1 MADPKIVTSVSTV
14 QVPEGGQV
22 IFNVRLSSRPRD
34 RRVEV
39 NVKRIS
45 GDESI
50 KVSSGEELRFTRRDY
65 RRWQTVTLTA
75 SGDSDQV
82 NGQATFRLSGEHLSA
97 ATLTATEV
105 DNDTSPSPP
114 IEDPQIVIS
123 ASTVPVPEG
132 GQATFNVRLSA
143 RPAADSVQV
152 SVARDSGD
160 ANIGISSGQQLT
172 FSGSNYNQWK
182 TVTLAATED
191 DDRTNGQATFRL
203 FGEHVSPATVTAT
216 EADNDSAATTYKI
229 VTDTD
234 TLNVMEGDS
243 AIFQVKLS
251 GDPGQAVAVTVGHDN
266 GDPDLSVISG
276 LTYYFDSTNWNVD
289 QPITVAAA
297 EDDDD
302 TGGQAT
308 FALSAAGTQT
318 VYVNAVEQDN
328 DNGGTPPGRVVI
340 DPVSRIEGHL
350 RIEVEVSDGRVSK
363 AWSTAT
369 LFRGIETILTGRDP
383 LDAPLITQRLCG
395 VCTYVHDL
403 ASVRAIE
410 DAVGVQITDNARI
423 IRNLMLGAQFLH
435 DHIVHFY
442 HLHGLD
448 WVDITKAL
456 TADTA
461 ATEDLAN
468 AISPYADPIDFA
480 GAQSRLQ
487 SLVATGNLGPFANGY
502 WGHSA
507 YVMTPEENLL
517 VTAHYLEALKK
528 QATAAK
534 MMAILGGKNPH
545 PQSTVVG
552 GVTCG
557 GELSADRLN
566 SFRADLE
573 ETRKFVNTVYIPDL
587 KAVAAK
593 YPEWTTVGSFSNFMA
608 CGEFPLGPNLPA
620 DLFMPRGMILN
631 GEILDVQAFDPVY
644 ISEHVARSWYAGSTD
659 YHPEVGETVPNYTG
673 MDLDNRYSWLKAP
686 RHGENAMEVGPLAR
700 VLVGYGL
707 GQREFVEPV
716 EQFLIDTGLSETNL
730 LSTLGRTA
738 ARGIETAIIG
748 DAMVGWLNELENNL
762 SVGNTQIYQQ
772 YTMGTSSGTG
782 FLEAPRGALGHWIN
796 IEGSAID
803 NYQMVVPTTWNLGPR
818 CAEGIPGPL
827 EQALVGVPV
836 ADPASPVEVIR
847 VIHSFDPC
855 IACGVHVIDTSADKT
870 YSVKVV

>member
-1 MADPKIVTSVSTV
+1 MV
-14 QVPEGGQV
+14 
-22 IFNVRLSSRPRD
+22 
-34 RRVEV
+34 
-39 NVKRIS
+39 
-45 GDESI
+45 
-50 KVSSGEELRFTRRDY
+50 
-65 RRWQTVTLTA
+65 
-75 SGDSDQV
+75 
-82 NGQATFRLSGEHLSA
+82 
-97 ATLTATEV
+97 
-105 DNDTSPSPP
+105 
-114 IEDPQIVIS
+114 
-123 ASTVPVPEG
+123 
-132 GQATFNVRLSA
+132 
-143 RPAADSVQV
+143 
-152 SVARDSGD
+152 
-160 ANIGISSGQQLT
+160 
-172 FSGSNYNQWK
+172 FSGSNFNQWK
-182 TVTLAATED
+182 SVTFSAAED
-191 DDRTNGQATFRL
+191 SDRTNGQATFRIY
-203 FGEHVSPATVTAT
+203 GENAIAATLTAI
-216 EADNDSAATTYKI
+216 EVENDSAANSYAI
-229 VTDTD
+229 LTDLD
-234 TLNVMEGDS
+234 GNNLNVMEGGT
-243 AIFQVKLS
+243 ATFNVKLS
-251 GDPGQAVAVTVGHDN
+251 ADPGQTVSVTIGHDG
-266 GDPDLSVISG
+266 GDPDLSVVSG
-276 LTYYFDSTNWNVD
+276 LTYIFDSTNWKVN
-289 QPITVAAA
+289 QPIIVAAA
-297 EDDDD
+297 EDSDNNAG
-302 TGGQAT
+302 TAT
-308 FALSAAGTQT
+308 FALSAPLAPT
-318 VYVNAVEQDN
+318 VYITAVETDN
-328 DNGGTPPGRVVI
+328 DSGGTSSGRVVI

-350 RIEVEVSDGRVSK
+350 RIEVEVNDGRVTK

-369 LFRGIETILTGRDP
+369 LFRGIETILTGRDA

-410 DAVGVQITDNARI
+410 DALGVEITDNARI
-423 IRNLMLGAQFLH
+423 IRNLLLGAQFLH

-448 WVDITKAL
+448 WVDITSAL
-456 TADTA
+456 NADAT
-461 ATEDLAN
+461 ATENLAH
-468 AISPYADPIDFA
+468 AISPNADHIDFA
-480 GAQSRLQ
+480 AAKSRLQ
-487 SLVATGNLGPFANGY
+487 TLVNTGNLGPFANGY

-507 YVMTPEENLL
+507 YVMSPEENLL
-517 VTAHYLEALKK
+517 VTAHYLEALRK

-566 SFRADLE
+566 SFRAYLE

-620 DLFMPRGMILN
+620 DLFMPRGLILN
-631 GEILDVQAFDPVY
+631 GDIYSVQALDPAY

-659 YHPEVGETVPNYTG
+659 YHPEVGETVPNFTG
-673 MDLDNRYSWLKAP
+673 IDLDNRYSWLKAP
-686 RHGENAMEVGPLAR
+686 RHDGEAMEVGPLAR

-707 GQREFVEPV
+707 GQAEFVNPV
-716 EQFLIDTGLSETNL
+716 QRFLNDTGLSEANL

-762 SVGNTQIYQQ
+762 TFGNNHIFQR

-796 IEGSAID
+796 IQGSTID

-870 YSVKVV
+870 YAVKVV

>member
-1 MADPKIVTSVSTV
+1 MADSNVEVSISSLK
-14 QVPEGGQV
+14 VPEGGNAT
-22 IFNVRLSSRPRD
+22 FNVRLSSRPKKKT
-34 RRVEV
+34 VKIK
-39 NVKRIS
+39 VKRIS
-45 GDESI
+45 GDEHI
-50 KVSSGEELRFTRRDY
+50 RV
-65 RRWQTVTLTA
+65 A
-75 SGDSDQV
+75 SGKEME
-82 NGQATFRLSGEHLSA
+82 F
-97 ATLTATEV
+97 
-105 DNDTSPSPP
+105 TS
-114 IEDPQIVIS
+114 
-123 ASTVPVPEG
+123 T
-132 GQATFNVRLSA
+132 
-143 RPAADSVQV
+143 
-152 SVARDSGD
+152 
-160 ANIGISSGQQLT
+160 
-172 FSGSNYNQWK
+172 NYNQWK
-182 TVTLAATED
+182 TVTLKAKED
-191 DDRTNGQATFRL
+191 SDRTDGVATFRI
-203 FGEHVSPATVTAT
+203 FGEHVKDATLTAT
-216 EADNDSAATTYKI
+216 EVDKDSAATTYQI
-229 VTDTD
+229 VTDQD
-234 TLNVMEGDS
+234 TLNVTEGGS
-243 AIFQVKLS
+243 AIFKVKLS
-251 GDPGQAVAVTVGHDN
+251 DNPGQAVSVTVGHDN
-266 GDPDLSVISG
+266 GDADLSVVSG
-276 LTYYFDSTNWNVD
+276 LTYYFDATNWND
-289 QPITVAAA
+289 YQPITVAAA
-297 EDDDD
+297 EDGDD
-302 TGGQAT
+302 TSGQAT

-318 VYVNAVEQDN
+318 VYVTAVEQDN

-350 RIEVEVSDGRVSK
+350 RIEVEVGNGRVTK

-448 WVDITKAL
+448 WVDITSAL
-456 TADTA
+456 NANAA
-461 ATEDLAN
+461 ATENLAQ
-468 AISPYADPIDFA
+468 AISPNADPIDFA
-480 GAQSRLQ
+480 GAKSRLQ
-487 SLVATGNLGPFANGY
+487 ALVNTGNLGPFANGY

-507 YVMTPEENLL
+507 YAMSPEENLL

-566 SFRADLE
+566 SFRTYLE

-608 CGEFPLGPNLPA
+608 CGEFPLGPNVPA
-620 DLFMPRGMILN
+620 DLFMPRGLIFNGDILN
-631 GEILDVQAFDPVY
+631 VQAFDPIY
-644 ISEHVARSWYAGSTD
+644 ISEHVARSWYKGSTD

-686 RHGENAMEVGPLAR
+686 RHDGEAMEVGPLAR

-707 GQREFVEPV
+707 GQAEFVNPV
-716 EQFLIDTGLSETNL
+716 ERFLKDTGLSEANL

-762 SVGNTQIYQQ
+762 SVGNRQIYQQ

-818 CAEGIPGPL
+818 CAQGIPGPL

-836 ADPASPVEVIR
+836 ADPSSPVEVIR

>member
-1 MADPKIVTSVSTV
+1 MADPKIVTSISTIE
-14 QVPEGGQV
+14 VPEGGRATFKV
-22 IFNVRLSSRPRD
+22 KLSSKPRKKEI
-34 RRVEV
+34 EV
-39 NVKRIS
+39 KVKRMS

-50 KVSSGEELRFTRRDY
+50 RISSGKEMKFSRRNY
-65 RRWQTVTLTA
+65 NQWQTVALTA
-75 SGDSDQV
+75 ADEGNTSAGK
-82 NGQATFRLSGEHLSA
+82 ATFRIYGEHVSA
-97 ATLTATEV
+97 STVTAAIADKGT
-105 DNDTSPSPP
+105 PP
-114 IEDPQIVIS
+114 LEDPQIVTS
-123 ASTVPVPEG
+123 VSSVQVPEG

-143 RPAADSVQV
+143 RPAAGSVQV
-152 SVARDSGD
+152 SVVRDSGD
-160 ANIGISSGQQLT
+160 GNIGISSGQQMT

-182 TVTLAATED
+182 TVTLTATED
-191 DDRTNGQATFRL
+191 DDRTSGQTAFSL

-216 EADNDSAATTYKI
+216 EIDNDSAPPDYQI
-229 VTDTD
+229 VTDLN
-234 TLNVMEGDS
+234 TLDVMEGGS

-251 GDPGQAVAVTVGHDN
+251 ADPGHVVSVTVGHDN
-266 GDPDLSVISG
+266 GDPDLSVVSG
-276 LTYYFDSTNWNVD
+276 LTYLFDSTNWD
-289 QPITVAAA
+289 QYQQVTVAAA
-297 EDDDD
+297 EDGDNAV
-302 TGGQAT
+302 GQAT
-308 FALSAAGTQT
+308 FALSAVGTQT
-318 VYVNAVEQDN
+318 VYVNAIEQDN

-350 RIEVEVSDGRVSK
+350 RIEVEVGDGRVTK

-369 LFRGIETILTGRDP
+369 LFRGIETILTGRDA

-410 DAVGVQITDNARI
+410 DALGVQITDNARI

-448 WVDITKAL
+448 WVDITSAL
-456 TADTA
+456 NADPAVTG
-461 ATEDLAN
+461 DLAHT
-468 AISPYADPIDFA
+468 ISPDADPIDFA
-480 GAQSRLQ
+480 GAKSRLQ
-487 SLVATGNLGPFANGY
+487 SLVNTGNLGPFANGY

-507 YVMTPEENLL
+507 YVMSPEENLL

-557 GELSADRLN
+557 GELSTDRLN
-566 SFRADLE
+566 SFRACME
-573 ETRKFVNTVYIPDL
+573 ETRKFVNTVYLPDL
-587 KAVAAK
+587 KAVAAR
-593 YPEWTTVGSFSNFMA
+593 YPDWTAVGSFSNFMA
-608 CGEFPLGPNLPA
+608 CGEFPLGPNVPA
-620 DLFMPRGMILN
+620 ELFMPRGLIFN
-631 GEILDVQAFDPVY
+631 GDIYNVQALDPAY
-644 ISEHVARSWYAGSTD
+644 ISEHVSRSWYQGSTD

-673 MDLDNRYSWLKAP
+673 LDLDTRYSWLKAP
-686 RHGENAMEVGPLAR
+686 RHDGEAMEVGPLAR

-707 GQREFVEPV
+707 GQAEFVNPV
-716 EQFLIDTGLSETNL
+716 QRFLHDTGLSEANL
-730 LSTLGRTA
+730 LSTVGRTA

-748 DAMVGWLNELENNL
+748 DAMVGWLNELESNL
-762 SVGNTQIYQQ
+762 SVGNRQIFQG
-772 YTMGTSSGTG
+772 YTMGSSSGTG

-803 NYQMVVPTTWNLGPR
+803 SYQMVVPTTWNLGPR
-818 CAEGIPGPL
+818 CARGIPGPL

-855 IACGVHVIDTSADKT
+855 IACGVHVIDTSAHET
-870 YSVKVV
+870 HSVKIV

>member
-14 QVPEGGQV
+14 QVPKGGQV
-22 IFNVRLSSRPRD
+22 TFDVRLSSRPRD

-39 NVKRIS
+39 KVKRIS

-50 KVSSGEELRFTRRDY
+50 RVSSGEELRFSRRD
-65 RRWQTVTLTA
+65 
-75 SGDSDQV
+75 
-82 NGQATFRLSGEHLSA
+82 
-97 ATLTATEV
+97 
-105 DNDTSPSPP
+105 
-114 IEDPQIVIS
+114 
-123 ASTVPVPEG
+123 
-132 GQATFNVRLSA
+132 
-143 RPAADSVQV
+143 
-152 SVARDSGD
+152 
-160 ANIGISSGQQLT
+160 
-172 FSGSNYNQWK
+172 YNQWK
-182 TVTLAATED
+182 TVTLTATED
-191 DDRTNGQATFRL
+191 DDRTDGQATFRIYSEDV
-203 FGEHVSPATVTAT
+203 GAATVTAT
-216 EADNDSAATTYKI
+216 EVDNDDAANTYEI
-229 VTDTD
+229 LTDLD
-234 TLNVMEGDS
+234 RNDLKVMEGGT
-243 AIFQVKLS
+243 AIFNVRLS
-251 GDPGQAVAVTVGHDN
+251 ADPGQAVSVTVGHDS
-266 GDPDLSVISG
+266 GDPDLSVVVG
-276 LTYYFDSTNWNVD
+276 LTYLFDSTNWNEYQQV
-289 QPITVAAA
+289 TVSAA
-297 EDDDD
+297 EDGDD
-302 TGGQAT
+302 TNGQAT
-308 FALSAAGTQT
+308 FALSAAGAKT
-318 VYVNAVEQDN
+318 VYVTAVEQDN

-350 RIEVEVSDGRVSK
+350 RIEVEVEDGLVSK

-369 LFRGIETILTGRDP
+369 LFRGVETILTGRNP

-410 DAVGVQITDNARI
+410 DAVGVKITDNARI

-448 WVDITKAL
+448 WVDITSAL
-456 TADTA
+456 SADDD
-461 ATEDLAN
+461 ATEKLAH
-468 AISPYADPIDFA
+468 AISPNADYIDFA
-480 GAQSRLQ
+480 GAKSRLQ
-487 SLVATGNLGPFANGY
+487 ALVATGNLGPFANGY

-507 YVMTPEENLL
+507 YAMSPEENLL

-566 SFRADLE
+566 SFRSYLE

-587 KAVAAK
+587 MAVAAK

-608 CGEFPLGPNLPA
+608 CGEFPLGPNVPA
-620 DLFMPRGMILN
+620 DLFMPRGLILN
-631 GEILDVQAFDPVY
+631 GEILNVQAFDPIH

-686 RHGENAMEVGPLAR
+686 RHDGQAMEVGPLAR

-707 GQREFVEPV
+707 GQDEFVKPI
-716 EQFLIDTGLSETNL
+716 QGFLTATGLKEANL

-738 ARGIETAIIG
+738 ARGIETGIIG
-748 DAMVGWLNELENNL
+748 DAMVDWLNELENNL
-762 SVGNTQIYQQ
+762 SQGNTQIYQQ

>member
-22 IFNVRLSSRPRD
+22 TFNVRLSSRPDR

-39 NVKRIS
+39 KVKRVS

-50 KVSSGEELRFTRRDY
+50 RVSSGEELKFSRWDY
-65 RRWQTVTLTA
+65 SRWKTVTLSA
-75 SGDSDQV
+75 SGDSDQTS
-82 NGQATFRLSGEHLSA
+82 GQATFRIHGEHVSA

-105 DNDTSPSPP
+105 DKDSSPGTP
-114 IEDPQIVIS
+114 DPQIVTS
-123 ASTVPVPEG
+123 VSTVAVPEG

-143 RPAADSVQV
+143 RPAAESVQV
-152 SVARDSGD
+152 SVEWDSGD
-160 ANIGISSGQQLT
+160 GDIGVSSGQQLT

-182 TVTLAATED
+182 TVTLTAAQD
-191 DDRTNGQATFRL
+191 DDRTNGQATFKIS
-203 FGEHVSPATVTAT
+203 GEHVSPATVTAT
-216 EADNDSAATTYKI
+216 EVDNDSAPAAYEI
-229 VTDTD
+229 VTDTG
-234 TLNVMEGDS
+234 TVNVMGGGS
-243 AIFQVKLS
+243 AIFNVKLS
-251 GDPGQAVAVTVGHDN
+251 RDPARDVSVTVGHDN
-266 GDPDLSVISG
+266 GDPDLSVVLG
-276 LTYYFDSTNWNVD
+276 LTYIFDSTNWDEFQQV
-289 QPITVAAA
+289 TVSAA
-297 EDDDD
+297 EDGDD
-302 TGGQAT
+302 TNGQAI

-318 VYVNAVEQDN
+318 VYVTAVEQDN

-350 RIEVEVSDGRVSK
+350 RIEVEVGNGRVTK

-369 LFRGIETILTGRDP
+369 LYRGIETILTGRDA

-423 IRNLMLGAQFLH
+423 VRNLMLGAQFLH

-448 WVDITKAL
+448 WVDITSAL
-456 TADTA
+456 SADATATDK
-461 ATEDLAN
+461 LAR
-468 AISPYADPIDFA
+468 AISPNADSIDFA

-507 YVMTPEENLL
+507 YVMSPEENLL

-566 SFRADLE
+566 SFRAYLE

-593 YPEWTTVGSFSNFMA
+593 YPDWTTVGSFSNFMA
-608 CGEFPLGPNLPA
+608 CGEFPLGPNVPA

-631 GEILDVQAFDPVY
+631 GEIYDVQAFDPIY

-686 RHGENAMEVGPLAR
+686 RHNGQAMEVGPLAR

-707 GQREFVEPV
+707 GQEDFVKPV
-716 EQFLIDTGLSETNL
+716 ERFLIDTGLSEANL

-762 SVGNTQIYQQ
+762 SLGNTQIYQQ

-818 CAEGIPGPL
+818 CAKGTPGPL

-836 ADPASPVEVIR
+836 ADPESPVEVIR

-870 YSVKVV
+870 YSVKVI

>member
-1 MADPKIVTSVSTV
+1 MADPKIVISVSTV
-14 QVPEGGQV
+14 QVPEGGRATFEV
-22 IFNVRLSSRPRD
+22 KLSSRPSKEE
-34 RRVEV
+34 VEV
-39 NVKRIS
+39 KVERIS

-50 KVSSGEELRFTRRDY
+50 RISSGKEMKFSRSNY
-65 RRWQTVTLTA
+65 NQWKTVTLSA
-75 SGDSDQV
+75 SEDSDRA
-82 NGQATFRLSGEHLSA
+82 NGQATFRIFGEHVSA

-105 DNDTSPSPP
+105 DNDTIPP
-114 IEDPQIVIS
+114 LPDPQIVTS
-123 ASTVPVPEG
+123 VSTVQVPEG

-143 RPAADSVQV
+143 RPGVENVQV
-152 SVARDSGD
+152 GVERASGD
-160 ANIGISSGQQLT
+160 GNIGISSGQQLT

-182 TVTLAATED
+182 TVTLRATED
-191 DDRTNGQATFRL
+191 SDHTNGQATFRIS
-203 FGEHVSPATVTAT
+203 GEHVRSASVTAV
-216 EADNDSAATTYKI
+216 EVDNDSAAPEYKI
-229 VTDTD
+229 VADPN
-234 TLNVMEGDS
+234 TLNVMEGGS

-251 GDPGQAVAVTVGHDN
+251 ADPGRAVSVTVGHDS
-266 GDPDLSVISG
+266 GDPDLSVVSG
-276 LTYYFDSTNWNVD
+276 LTYYFDSTNWNIN
-289 QPITVAAA
+289 QPVTVAAA
-297 EDDDD
+297 EDGDD

-318 VYVNAVEQDN
+318 VYVQASEQDN
-328 DNGGTPPGRVVI
+328 DSDVTPPGRVVI
-340 DPVSRIEGHL
+340 DPISRIEGHL
-350 RIEVEVSDGRVSK
+350 RIEVEVGNGKVKK

-369 LFRGIETILTGRDP
+369 LFRGVETILTGRDP

-410 DAVGVQITDNARI
+410 DAVGVEITDNARI

-448 WVDITKAL
+448 WVDITSAL
-456 TADTA
+456 NADA
-461 ATEDLAN
+461 RATENLAR
-468 AISPYADPIDFA
+468 AISPNADPIDFA
-480 GAQSRLQ
+480 AAQSRLQ
-487 SLVATGNLGPFANGY
+487 ALVATGNLGPFANGY

-507 YVMTPEENLL
+507 YVMSPEENLL

-566 SFRADLE
+566 SFRAYLE
-573 ETRKFVNTVYIPDL
+573 QTRKFVNTVYIPDL

-593 YPEWTTVGSFSNFMA
+593 YPDWTTVGSFSNFMA
-608 CGEFPLGPNLPA
+608 CGEFPMGPIVPD
-620 DLFMPRGMILN
+620 DLFMPRGVIFN
-631 GEILDVQAFDPVY
+631 GDIFNVQPLDPAF
-644 ISEHVARSWYAGSTD
+644 ISEHVARSWYRGSAD

-686 RHGENAMEVGPLAR
+686 RHDGKAMEVGPLAR

-707 GQREFVEPV
+707 NRPEFLNPVQR
-716 EQFLIDTGLSETNL
+716 FLGETGLSEANL

-748 DAMVGWLNELENNL
+748 DAMVTWLDKLEDNL
-762 SVGNTQIYQQ
+762 YLGDNQIYQR
-772 YTMGTSSGTG
+772 YTMRSSSGTG
-782 FLEAPRGALGHWIN
+782 FLEAPRGALGHWIA
-796 IEGSAID
+796 IQGSSID

-818 CAEGIPGPL
+818 CAKGIPGPL

-836 ADPASPVEVIR
+836 ADPANPVEVIR
-847 VIHSFDPC
+847 VVHSFDPC
-855 IACGVHVIDTSADKT
+855 IACGVHVIDMDENQT
-870 YSVKVV
+870 YAVKVI